1 MEGKGFS
8 GIDDFIIEINNSE
21 ENQTQ
26 QRGEEDAC
34 STVVQADANN
44 DALGSQAQPDSVGHK
59 SSTAENIIIS
69 NNKSSHQEGMPEAT
83 AAEPELGLTSSFSD
97 KLHTFIR
104 EHKRG
109 LGGCIAGILCLVAFW
124 YVYYGPSDFH
134 VDRLAKAGNGQ
145 EMLQMVKDYSRSNGN
160 ENVSKRATWYFAS
173 QPECQ
178 EYYEVCNLL
187 SDNIVS
193 YKHKAAIIQ
202 AATERTA
209 LIANFYNVFEAN
221 ENIRELLAENAK
233 AHDKNFFK
241 TKLLNDAN
249 EVLATAKNRKT
260 ILPDKLRNLTI
271 YNIDHVTTDEA
282 LSNFN
287 LVVKTYQ
294 LSWGLENN
302 DIGNLKSVFNEIS
315 IFKQSKYFKNHEN
328 AFKQIEERILKVDEL
343 NQSKDSLA
351 KQLAAK
357 EEDLTVKTARSQVKW
372 AQSQLNE
379 LDYINYYPLNYLD
392 DTSVLAERGYVGGPW
407 IVVQNVRNDLILYD
421 YVYYSD
427 YVSRHGTTRVTANDT
442 GITYDVPLFETED
455 ENEYY
460 AVISKNQAIINR
472 FENEVAKLKND
483 IAQKAYQQKVLINV
497 IKGVLQPILVEN
509 NGRTAEKILNIG
521 VAKDL

>member
-1 MEGKGFS
+1 M
-8 GIDDFIIEINNSE
+8 
-21 ENQTQ
+21 
-26 QRGEEDAC
+26 
-34 STVVQADANN
+34 
-44 DALGSQAQPDSVGHK
+44 
-59 SSTAENIIIS
+59 
-69 NNKSSHQEGMPEAT
+69 
-83 AAEPELGLTSSFSD
+83 
-97 KLHTFIR
+97 
-104 EHKRG
+104 
-109 LGGCIAGILCLVAFW
+109 
-124 YVYYGPSDFH
+124 
-134 VDRLAKAGNGQ
+134 
-145 EMLQMVKDYSRSNGN
+145 
-160 ENVSKRATWYFAS
+160 
-173 QPECQ
+173 
-178 EYYEVCNLL
+178 
-187 SDNIVS
+187 
-193 YKHKAAIIQ
+193 
-202 AATERTA
+202 
-209 LIANFYNVFEAN
+209 
-221 ENIRELLAENAK
+221 
-233 AHDKNFFK
+233 
-241 TKLLNDAN
+241 
-249 EVLATAKNRKT
+249 
-260 ILPDKLRNLTI
+260 
-271 YNIDHVTTDEA
+271 
-282 LSNFN
+282 
-287 LVVKTYQ
+287 VVKTYQ

-392 DTSVLAERGYVGGPW
+392 DNSVLAERGYVGGPW

-483 IAQKAYQQKVLINV
+483 IAQKAYQQKVLIND
-497 IKGVLQPILVEN
+497 IKEVLQPILMEN
-509 NGRTAEKILNIG
+509 NGLTAEKILNVG